1 MQLMFIFFNPQG
13 SALLAFNM
21 PALVTHARVGTV
33 TASQR
38 ANFMVDYITQR
49 ISDNMIE
56 RQCFVDR
63 DH

>member
-1 MQLMFIFFNPQG
+1 MQLAFIFFNPQR
-13 SALLAFNM
+13 SDLLAFHM
-21 PALVTHARVGTV
+21 PALDTHARVGTV

-38 ANFMVDYITQR
+38 ANVMVDYITQR